1 MTYVI
6 ATSRI
11 WYEELAT
18 RLQTLTGRE
27 FHLINRREDLTVER
41 LAEIKP
47 RYVFFPHWSHMVPSA
62 VYEGFECVMFHMTD
76 LPFGRGGSPLQN
88 LIVRGISETRISAFR
103 CVREL
108 DAGPVYMKQPL
119 SLYGA
124 AEEIYLRA
132 AKTIEKMIVS
142 MVEHEPDPAEQQGE
156 IVCFSRRKPQ
166 DGCIADLT
174 EVEQVFDHIRMLD
187 AEGYPNAFLET
198 EHLRLE
204 FQRPSLKN
212 GKIVS
217 DVIITKKG

>member
-6 ATSRI
+6 ATSRV
-11 WYEELAT
+11 WYEELAAK
-18 RLQTLTGRE
+18 LCMLTGRE

-41 LAEIKP
+41 LAKIRP
-47 RYVFFPHWSHMVPSA
+47 RYVFFPHWSHMVPPS

-88 LIVRGISETRISAFR
+88 LIVRGISETMISAFR
-103 CVREL
+103 CVKEV

-142 MVEHEPDPAEQQGE
+142 MVEQEPVPTEQQGE
-156 IVCFSRRKPQ
+156 IVCFSRRKPE
-166 DGCIADLT
+166 DGCIANLI

-187 AEGYPNAFLET
+187 AEGYPKAFLET